1 VAPEKTF
8 PMRQV
13 RVPLVDMAVDRSRK
27 CGKGSH
33 CARVATSSTL
43 LNHVEDRIRCA
54 TNAWY
59 PVGVRRGVARP
70 RRRALVGALALMLVS
85 ACSSSDGAVSTT
97 TASTSTTD
105 VGTTTNS
112 TTTASPTSTIS
123 SSTTSPP
130 STQLPTSTTADP
142 VATAESE
149 VRAAIALAQS
159 TFSDCLTAMPT
170 CDPMTLGVARAG
182 DLLERNVGRI
192 EEWNAAGYTVIDRD
206 QFRYVTESVTLSD
219 DLMTATVVVCIADG
233 SKLVLPGAAPDGS
246 NVIID
251 DAYTSGRSQWD
262 MRLDGDGQWRG
273 YDAPAF
279 GPTEATDQ
287 CPA

>member
-1 VAPEKTF
+1 MAPEKTF

-13 RVPLVDMAVDRSRK
+13 RVPLVDMAVDRSRS

-33 CARVATSSTL
+33 CARVANASTL
-43 LNHVEDRIRCA
+43 LIHVEDRIRCA
-54 TNAWY
+54 TNAGY

-70 RRRALVGALALMLVS
+70 RWRTVFGALAVTLVS

-97 TASTSTTD
+97 TSSTSTTD
-105 VGTTTNS
+105 VAT
-112 TTTASPTSTIS
+112 TTTATQPTSTS
-123 SSTTSPP
+123 TSTSAATTPPSST
-130 STQLPTSTTADP
+130 QQPTTTVDP
-142 VATAESE
+142 VTAAESE
-149 VRAAIALAQS
+149 VGTAIDLAQS
-159 TFSDCLTAMPT
+159 TFSECLTAMPA
-170 CDPMTLGVARAG
+170 CDPTTLGVARAG
-182 DLLERNVGRI
+182 DLLERNVSRI

-206 QFRYVTESVTLSD
+206 QFRYVIESVTLSD

-233 SKLVLPGAAPDGS
+233 SKLVLPGAAPDGGD
-246 NVIID
+246 VIID

-273 YDAPAF
+273 YDAPAV

>member
-1 VAPEKTF
+1 MAPEKTF

-13 RVPLVDMAVDRSRK
+13 RVPLLDMAVDRSRS

-43 LNHVEDRIRCA
+43 LIHVEDRIRCA

-59 PVGVRRGVARP
+59 PVGVWRGVTRP
-70 RRRALVGALALMLVS
+70 RRRTFAGALALMLVS
-85 ACSSSDGAVSTT
+85 ACSSSDGAASTT

-105 VGTTTNS
+105 VAT
-112 TTTASPTSTIS
+112 TTTATQPTSTS
-123 SSTTSPP
+123 
-130 STQLPTSTTADP
+130 TSTTPPASTQQPTTTVDP
-142 VATAESE
+142 VTAAESE
-149 VRAAIALAQS
+149 VGTAIDLAQS
-159 TFSDCLTAMPT
+159 TFSECLTAMPA
-170 CDPMTLGVARAG
+170 CDPTTLGVARAG
-182 DLLERNVGRI
+182 DLLERNVSRI

-206 QFRYVTESVTLSD
+206 QFRYVIESVTLSD

-233 SKLVLPGAAPDGS
+233 SKLVLPGAAPDGGD
-246 NVIID
+246 VIID

-273 YDAPAF
+273 YDAPAV